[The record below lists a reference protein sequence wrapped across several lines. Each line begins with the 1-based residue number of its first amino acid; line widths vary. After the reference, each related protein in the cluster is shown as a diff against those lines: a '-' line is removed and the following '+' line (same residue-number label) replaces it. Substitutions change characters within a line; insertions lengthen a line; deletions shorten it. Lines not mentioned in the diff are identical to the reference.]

1 MLKLPLGLFGPWMR
15 SKLCE
20 SDTTN
25 SVGASLRGHP
35 TCVAILI
42 SPEEPNANSSTC
54 LNSACTR
61 ESVSMRKLL
70 RLSAL
75 LTALLFV
82 SGFAE
87 CYKPVTKNQLP
98 SRIKTVA
105 VPAFQMESQAL
116 RYKVESRFTDSV
128 MRELVH
134 RGRGLRVQGQ
144 REGADAVIE
153 GVIRSFNFG
162 GVLLD
167 DKGRARI
174 FEVTIVAAVTVRDQ
188 TENRVLY
195 DNQNFVFRGEY
206 EFASDPRSFF
216 NEEDPAILRM
226 SRSFAESIVSTLINA
241 VEVEKK

>member
-1 MLKLPLGLFGPWMR
+1 MTKIFRLLGFAL
-15 SKLCE
+15 
-20 SDTTN
+20 
-25 SVGASLRGHP
+25 V
-35 TCVAILI
+35 
-42 SPEEPNANSSTC
+42 
-54 LNSACTR
+54 
-61 ESVSMRKLL
+61 
-70 RLSAL
+70 LS
-75 LTALLFV
+75 FV
-82 SGFAE
+82 CGFAE

-98 SRIKTVA
+98 SRIRTVA
-105 VPAFQMESQAL
+105 VPAFQTESTAL
-116 RYKVESRFTDSV
+116 RYKIDSRFTEAV
-128 MRELVH
+128 MKELVH

-153 GVIRSFNFG
+153 GVIKSFSFA

-216 NEEDPAILRM
+216 NEEDPAVLRM
-226 SRSFAESIVSTLINA
+226 ARSFAESIVSTLINA
-241 VEVEKK
+241 VEIKK

>member
-1 MLKLPLGLFGPWMR
+1 MHAKRAWDRNEKRPDSTSGQPRCQLEAGPGG
-15 SKLCE
+15 C
-20 SDTTN
+20 TN
-25 SVGASLRGHP
+25 LH
-35 TCVAILI
+35 
-42 SPEEPNANSSTC
+42 STY
-54 LNSACTR
+54 AVR
-61 ESVSMRKLL
+61 ENPRPMTKLL
-70 RLSAL
+70 RVSLFILMLA
-75 LTALLFV
+75 FV

-116 RYKVESRFTDSV
+116 RYKVESRFTEAV

-153 GVIRSFNFG
+153 GVIKSFNFG

-241 VEVEKK
+241 VEIEKK

>member
-1 MLKLPLGLFGPWMR
+1 M
-15 SKLCE
+15 S
-20 SDTTN
+20 
-25 SVGASLRGHP
+25 
-35 TCVAILI
+35 
-42 SPEEPNANSSTC
+42 
-54 LNSACTR
+54 
-61 ESVSMRKLL
+61 KLL
-70 RLSAL
+70 RLSSLAL
-75 LTALLFV
+75 TLLFV
-82 SGFAE
+82 SGFTE

-98 SRIKTVA
+98 SRIRTVA
-105 VPAFQMESQAL
+105 VPAFQNNAL
-116 RYKVESRFTDSV
+116 RFKIESRFTGAVID
-128 MRELVH
+128 ELVH
-134 RGRGLRVQGQ
+134 RGRGLRVQGD

-153 GVIRSFNFG
+153 GVIKSFTFS

-241 VEVEKK
+241 VEIEKK